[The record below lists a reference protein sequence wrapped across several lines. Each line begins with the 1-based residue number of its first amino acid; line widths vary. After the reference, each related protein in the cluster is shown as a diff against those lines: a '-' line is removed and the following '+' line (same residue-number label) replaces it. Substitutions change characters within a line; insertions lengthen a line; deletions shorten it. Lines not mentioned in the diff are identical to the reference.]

1 MSQEPKT
8 KICKQL
14 VFFSL
19 SWMLNKMGSDA
30 MNVEA
35 AEVESSTPENDQEI
49 VEEEEEGI
57 KKKKKKVGFRD
68 RKVRPN

>member
-1 MSQEPKT
+1 
-8 KICKQL
+8 
-14 VFFSL
+14 
-19 SWMLNKMGSDA
+19 MGSDA